1 MKNCSRL
8 FLCFTVSGGTFPILP
23 GDSGTF
29 LTSQVGSGKTMVVTY
44 TAEVADK
51 VTVIDSINTTCVGA
65 IGTSRTFAGLQIDNA
80 DIIFVQMAMGP
91 C

>member
-1 MKNCSRL
+1 
-8 FLCFTVSGGTFPILP
+8 
-23 GDSGTF
+23 
-29 LTSQVGSGKTMVVTY
+29 MVVTY

-80 DIIFVQMAMGP
+80 DIIFVQMAMGT